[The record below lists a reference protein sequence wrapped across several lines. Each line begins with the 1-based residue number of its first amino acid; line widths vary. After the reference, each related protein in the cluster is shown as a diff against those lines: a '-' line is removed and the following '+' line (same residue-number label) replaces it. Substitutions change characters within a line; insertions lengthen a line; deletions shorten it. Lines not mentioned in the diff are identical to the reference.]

1 MKRPFHS
8 LSLVLAGTALVAAT
22 YGLVRGA
29 YGLVLPA
36 VQQDLGLT
44 SVDAGVVSGLTSLA
58 YCVAASLSLLT
69 CQRHPR
75 AVVLTAGVAGT
86 IGAAGVAAAPTVGWF
101 AAAVVLGSGGAG
113 AVSPALVVLVARA
126 VRGPRSAGA
135 QSLVNAG
142 PGPGLVVAGLLALAV
157 GQQWRTASVVAAVVT
172 ALATA
177 WTLHASRRL
186 PAPDPD
192 DHDHEH
198 GEAVDLSAAWVAPAL
213 GAFAF
218 GVGSAAVWT
227 YGRTVLQDA
236 GVAPTDAILAWV
248 ALGVGAALSAP
259 VAPWLLRRGPHRGW
273 VACLA
278 ITAAATTLLAV
289 ADDRWTGWA
298 ATLLFGLGF
307 NAGTTVLIAY
317 AVQVSRTP
325 GPAASA
331 FFVAALLGQA
341 AGAPLVGR
349 LLETGPLLAFGA
361 AATATLLGT
370 LSAVTRPRD
379 RPRTHAQ
386 EPSAR
391 VGEPASQVG

>member
-1 MKRPFHS
+1 MKRAFQSVP
-8 LSLVLAGTALVAAT
+8 LVAAGTALVAAT

-36 VQQDLGLT
+36 VQQDLGLS

-69 CQRHPR
+69 CQHHPR
-75 AVVLTAGVAGT
+75 VVVLGAGVAGT
-86 IGAAGVAAAPTVGWF
+86 LGAAGVAAAPGVGWF
-101 AAAVVLGSGGAG
+101 AASVVVGSGGAG

-126 VRGPRSAGA
+126 VRGARSAGA

-157 GQQWRTASVVAAVVT
+157 GQGWRTAWVVAAVVT

-177 WTLHASRRL
+177 WTLQASRHL
-186 PAPDPD
+186 PADDGHPDAHAGP
-192 DHDHEH
+192 
-198 GEAVDLSAAWVAPAL
+198 VDLSSAWVAPAV

-227 YGRTVLQDA
+227 YGRTVLQGA
-236 GVAPTDAILAWV
+236 GVAPSDAILAWV

-278 ITAAATTLLAV
+278 ITATATALLAV
-289 ADDRWTGWA
+289 ADDRWTGWL

-341 AGAPLVGR
+341 AGAPVVGR
-349 LLETGPLLAFGA
+349 LLQTSPGAAFGA
-361 AATATLLGT
+361 AAAVTLLGM
-370 LSAVTRPRD
+370 LSVTA
-379 RPRTHAQ
+379 RTRA
-386 EPSAR
+386 PSAGVR
-391 VGEPASQVG
+391 EPAAEVG

>member
-1 MKRPFHS
+1 MKRPFQS
-8 LSLVLAGTALVAAT
+8 LPLVLAGTALVAAT

-36 VQQDLGLT
+36 VQQDLGLS

-86 IGAAGVAAAPTVGWF
+86 LGAAGVAAAPTVGWF
-101 AAAVVLGSGGAG
+101 AASVVLGSGGAG

-126 VRGPRSAGA
+126 VRGARSAGA

-157 GQQWRTASVVAAVVT
+157 GQQWRTAWVVAAVVT

-177 WTLHASRRL
+177 WTLHASRHL
-186 PAPDPD
+186 AAPDED
-192 DHDHEH
+192 GHKQEH
-198 GEAVDLSAAWVAPAL
+198 GEAVDLSPAWIAPAL

-278 ITAAATTLLAV
+278 LTAAATVLLAV

-349 LLETGPLLAFGA
+349 LLETGPGTAFGA
-361 AATATLLGT
+361 AAAATLLGT

-379 RPRTHAQ
+379 RTRSREA
-386 EPSAR
+386 SAR
-391 VGEPASQVG
+391 VGEPAAQVG

>member
-8 LSLVLAGTALVAAT
+8 LPLVLAGTALVAAT

-36 VQQDLGLT
+36 VQRDLGLT

-75 AVVLTAGVAGT
+75 AVVLAAGVAGT
-86 IGAAGVAAAPTVGWF
+86 VGAAGVAAAPAVGWF

-126 VRGPRSAGA
+126 VPGARSAGA

-157 GQQWRTASVVAAVVT
+157 GAQWRTAWVVAAAVT

-177 WTLHASRRL
+177 WTLHASRGVPS
-186 PAPDPD
+186 PARRDAG
-192 DHDHEH
+192 H
-198 GEAVDLSAAWVAPAL
+198 GEAVDLSPAWTAPAL

-218 GVGSAAVWT
+218 GAGSAAVWT

-259 VAPWLLRRGPHRGW
+259 FAPWLLRGGPHRAW

-278 ITAAATTLLAV
+278 VTAAATALLAV

-317 AVQVSRTP
+317 AVRVSRTP

-341 AGAPLVGR
+341 AGAPVVGR
-349 LLETGPLLAFGA
+349 LLEVGPGLALGA
-361 AATATLLGT
+361 AAAVTLLGS
-370 LSAVTRPRD
+370 LSVLARPGTRQR
-379 RPRTHAQ
+379 

-391 VGEPASQVG
+391 VGEPAAQVG